1 MTEMSQEKC
10 RPCEKTDRLGVEE
23 IKILL
28 TKLPGWT
35 LRENTIER
43 EFLFKSYLSGLD
55 FACVMGKIAERENH
69 HPDIWI
75 GWRRVK
81 ITLSTH
87 AIHGLSRNDF
97 IMGAKSEL
105 EYSRF
110 RNISA

>member
-1 MTEMSQEKC
+1 MSAEEVSQVLKC
-10 RPCEKTDRLGVEE
+10 
-23 IKILL
+23 
-28 TKLPGWT
+28 LPEWK
-35 LRENTIER
+35 RVDDSIER
-43 EFLFKSYLSGLD
+43 DYRFKTYRSGLD
-55 FACVMGKIAERENH
+55 FAYVVGNIAEEQNH

-97 IMGAKSEL
+97 IMGAKSEM